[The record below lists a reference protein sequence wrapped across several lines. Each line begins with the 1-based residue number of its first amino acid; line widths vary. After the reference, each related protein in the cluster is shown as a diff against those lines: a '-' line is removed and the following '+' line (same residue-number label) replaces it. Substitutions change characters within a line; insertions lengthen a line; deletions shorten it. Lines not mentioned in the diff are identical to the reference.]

1 MPKWFFQSTEISKNI
16 DLSVFKIVRSSLSLL
31 TSRNRLEGNFIINEK
46 QWFSYTPS
54 ACMSRR
60 ELIYPYLNRQVPLKT
75 QIQELQI
82 AAAAAEL
89 SVMSSCTGTQRNE
102 TLTNCVTTPCMDMK
116 TIGIPPCTGTPGQP
130 QIPRLSFVSS
140 TRAHLLFE
148 GSI

>member
-1 MPKWFFQSTEISKNI
+1 
-16 DLSVFKIVRSSLSLL
+16 
-31 TSRNRLEGNFIINEK
+31 
-46 QWFSYTPS
+46 
-54 ACMSRR
+54 MSRR

-130 QIPRLSFVSS
+130 RIIKLELNTTDMRSN
-140 TRAHLLFE
+140 
-148 GSI
+148 